1 MRLVVVVALLALGGC
16 KTRDNWQHC
25 TAFYVVDEGTGE
37 NVHSMSGRPIGSTVL
52 RYRVVSEN
60 PVGVEVYRRTKTKS
74 GMTEQETRV
83 IVLKP
88 GQNVQCLDI
97 R

>member
-1 MRLVVVVALLALGGC
+1 MVLLVALLALGGC
-16 KTRDNWQHC
+16 KAQDNWQHC
-25 TAFYVVDEGTGE
+25 TAFHVVDEGTGE
-37 NVHSMSGRPIGSTVL
+37 NVQSISGRPIDSTIL

-60 PVGVEVYRRTKTKS
+60 PVGVEVYWSTKMESGRTA
-74 GMTEQETRV
+74 QETRV

-88 GQNVQCLDI
+88 GQNVQCIDV